1 VTTDPLQSQD
11 VELLK
16 KYDAQLQ
23 QIEFLPPAAIELDAK
38 GALALITHI
47 QIAAANPAVK
57 YNPLLPAAIAAAKQ
71 IQSSFNSESAIH
83 QVLELGWND
92 DEKSDKY
99 VPSQILTSSPRRSK
113 KVRRHSPEN
122 KYTGHPSEFYEYD

>member
-1 VTTDPLQSQD
+1 VTDPLQSQD
-11 VELLK
+11 LELLK
-16 KYDAQLQ
+16 KYDAELQ

-71 IQSSFNSESAIH
+71 IQSSFNPQSAIH
-83 QVLELGWND
+83 EVLELGWKEESGEDVPHRIFTSVSQRQKKLRPPPYTPD
-92 DEKSDKY
+92 D
-99 VPSQILTSSPRRSK
+99 
-113 KVRRHSPEN
+113 H
-122 KYTGHPSEFYEYD
+122 HHF